1 MVVLTPHPHQ
11 FLSPMR
17 SSTCVC
23 TSTQLTITARTHPT
37 ASLKRSRQTTQ
48 ALTIQF
54 VSPPENCQF
63 TDRLFC
69 CLSFYMLW
77 TASSFFRRLKSAN
90 WTPFITSPYV
100 VFLRSSLPS
109 ITGSLM
115 AYQKRKAI
123 SSSQL
128 YSRQRMENRCTY
140 MSSHA
145 YLGIR
150 APNHSGRPK
159 FHWAE
164 SCMAQA
170 VHRIDHLWSD
180 AAPAHDQLGPF
191 LSSPRAN
198 KYEMLI
204 ALQV

>member
-1 MVVLTPHPHQ
+1 MYLDPANNNRKNASYRVSQAVSANYS
-11 FLSPMR
+11 SPYYPI
-17 SSTCVC
+17 C
-23 TSTQLTITARTHPT
+23 
-37 ASLKRSRQTTQ
+37 
-48 ALTIQF
+48 
-54 VSPPENCQF
+54 VSPGKLSVYRSIVLLSIF
-63 TDRLFC
+63 LHAMDRVL
-69 CLSFYMLW
+69 LLPSPQVRKLDALHYKSL
-77 TASSFFRRLKSAN
+77 RR
-90 WTPFITSPYV
+90 I
-100 VFLRSSLPS
+100 LRSSLPS

-180 AAPAHDQLGPF
+180 AAPAHDQLGLF